1 MEIKLLDEPLL
12 QFGKGEYVCPRTGI
26 YKYNV
31 SDINDI
37 RPDKIVVGFIGLS
50 ESINIAISWIKKC
63 GNHIEA
69 KKSKQPNL
77 LLIFQDLMKQSDFI
91 AKLYMMN
98 RIYVKLIIRPLTE
111 LKKKLMILIS

>member
-50 ESINIAISWIKKC
+50 ESINIAI
-63 GNHIEA
+63 
-69 KKSKQPNL
+69 KQKRVNNL
-77 LLIFQDLMKQSDFI
+77 IFLLIFQDLMKQSDFI
-91 AKLYMMN
+91 VKLYMMN
-98 RIYVKLIIRPLTE
+98 RIYVKLIIRPLRK